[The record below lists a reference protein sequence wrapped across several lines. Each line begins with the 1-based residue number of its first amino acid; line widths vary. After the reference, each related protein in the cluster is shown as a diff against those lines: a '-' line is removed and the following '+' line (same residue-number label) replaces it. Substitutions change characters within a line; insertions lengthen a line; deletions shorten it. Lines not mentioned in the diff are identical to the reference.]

1 LLCIN
6 IKGGVNLKGFV
17 ALLRK
22 FIERDRDN
30 NRLNEVFMTLK
41 DIFMKVL
48 SDFGEDLKKTNKIC
62 EMYSFKF
69 YFFNALFEQLSLK
82 F

>member
-1 LLCIN
+1 
-6 IKGGVNLKGFV
+6 
-17 ALLRK
+17 
-22 FIERDRDN
+22 
-30 NRLNEVFMTLK
+30 MTLK

-48 SDFGEDLKKTNKIC
+48 YDFTEDLKKTNKIC
-62 EMYSFKF
+62 EIYSFKF